1 MTAHAKATPERLL
14 LTAFCLFVSGCI
26 HIPADPGYGGPR
38 PLPEKLKA
46 DYAYSRY
53 QGSFSEKIL
62 EESSRFTI
70 REISFPSTHNIF
82 PVQHD
87 IHIDYYALKGDGKKP
102 VILVLPILGGGNS
115 VGASFARYFAHHGY
129 AAVLVHREN
138 HHDLIDEPEVVDNVL
153 RQIVFDHKQ
162 ALDWIESRPEL
173 DASRIGVFGTSM
185 GAIKAALIDALDD
198 RIGASVL
205 ALAGGDIPYL
215 LTYSEEKGIAER
227 RNRYLRERK
236 MNLEEFHQELAPKI
250 TCDPIRYAEY
260 MDAGKVLMILALF
273 DKIAP
278 IEKGRE
284 LREKIGNPETIYL
297 VSGHYSSILF
307 KNYVKYKARKFFD
320 RMLTGR

>member
-1 MTAHAKATPERLL
+1 MTAHAKATPVQLL
-14 LTAFCLFVSGCI
+14 LTVFCLFVSGCI
-26 HIPADPGYGGPR
+26 HVPADLEYGGPS
-38 PLPEKLKA
+38 PLPEELRA
-46 DYAYSRY
+46 SYAYSRY
-53 QGSFSEKIL
+53 QGSFREKII

-70 REISFPSTHNIF
+70 REISFPSTHNIL

-87 IHIDYYALKGDGKKP
+87 IHIDYYALKGDGKRP
-102 VILVLPILGGGNS
+102 VILVLPVLGGGNS
-115 VGASFARYFAHHGY
+115 VAASFARYFAHHGY

-138 HHDLIDEPEVVDNVL
+138 HYDLIDEPEAVDNVL

-198 RIGASVL
+198 RIGASVF
-205 ALAGGDIPYL
+205 ALAAGDIPYL
-215 LTYSEEKGIAER
+215 LTYSEEKGIAKR
-227 RNRYLRERK
+227 RNRFLKERQ
-236 MNLEEFHQELAPKI
+236 MTLEDFHQGLARNI
-250 TCDPIRYAEY
+250 TCDPIRYAEH

-273 DKIAP
+273 DEIAP
-278 IEKGRE
+278 IEKGNE

-297 VSGHYSSILF
+297 LSGHYTAIPF

-320 RMLTGR
+320 RMLTDR